1 MIFCTY
7 VNYELLKRLT
17 RYTLFFFLLISISC
31 SNLNKVRTDGG
42 RNFNGEVFNILYV
55 ETELTEEILV
65 NRIKNVFGKPTSYTN
80 GLVKYDL
87 DAQNPLSNEP
97 LSMIIHL
104 DSILHTSQ
112 NELVFDYLSMDVI
125 VHDQNQN
132 DLLTDEKLRQKGK
145 KVFQQL
151 IDN

>member
-1 MIFCTY
+1 M
-7 VNYELLKRLT
+7 KRLT